1 MTGQGVSRSVGLRL
15 GNSTI
20 DALDDEMGS
29 LAAALGPELEF
40 HVQVTPRATVR
51 FMVRFVS
58 TCGQTVSKSPKNPPL
73 WGGPGGPPGGEAGA
87 PTDWQECPCPALKKR
102 F

>member
-1 MTGQGVSRSVGLRL
+1 MVWAGWAVTGWEVSGAVGLWL

-40 HVQVTPRATVR
+40 HVPVTPRATVR
-51 FMVRFVS
+51 
-58 TCGQTVSKSPKNPPL
+58 
-73 WGGPGGPPGGEAGA
+73 GGGGGA
-87 PTDWQECPCPALKKR
+87 PGDLCGRVVGMMENRGGGWGRVVVRLEMSA
-102 F
+102 

>member
-1 MTGQGVSRSVGLRL
+1 MVWAGWAVTGREVSQSVDLRL

-40 HVQVTPRATVR
+40 HVQVTPRATVK
-51 FMVRFVS
+51 
-58 TCGQTVSKSPKNPPL
+58 GE
-73 WGGPGGPPGGEAGA
+73 EAGL
-87 PTDWQECPCPALKKR
+87 QEVSVESLRDDGK
-102 F
+102 

>member
-1 MTGQGVSRSVGLRL
+1 MVWAGWAVTGQGVSRSVGLRL

-51 FMVRFVS
+51 GTNDILFLLNFFIEYF
-58 TCGQTVSKSPKNPPL
+58 L
-73 WGGPGGPPGGEAGA
+73 E
-87 PTDWQECPCPALKKR
+87 
-102 F
+102 FIFI

>member
-1 MTGQGVSRSVGLRL
+1 MVWAGWAVTGWEVSGAVGLQL

-40 HVQVTPRATVR
+40 HVQVTPRATV
-51 FMVRFVS
+51 
-58 TCGQTVSKSPKNPPL
+58 K
-73 WGGPGGPPGGEAGA
+73 GGEEAGL
-87 PTDWQECPCPALKKR
+87 QEVSVGEL
-102 F
+102 

>member
-1 MTGQGVSRSVGLRL
+1 MARCANSLRVVRRSRSAVVWAGWAVTGREVSWSVGLRL
-15 GNSTI
+15 GNSTV

-51 FMVRFVS
+51 RE
-58 TCGQTVSKSPKNPPL
+58 
-73 WGGPGGPPGGEAGA
+73 EAGH
-87 PTDWQECPCPALKKR
+87 QEASVGEP
-102 F
+102 